1 MAMNMRACAFLLVF
15 VAFAAIVIG
24 NGGVEA
30 SRLLPEDFA
39 CANHLA
45 TYPSV
50 ASAAEKARATLS
62 CWLNKLESGPS
73 PRGPGH

>member
-1 MAMNMRACAFLLVF
+1 MNMRRACSFLLVF
-15 VAFAAIVIG
+15 VVFAAILVG

-30 SRLLPEDFA
+30 SRVMPEDFA

-45 TYPSV
+45 TYPS
-50 ASAAEKARATLS
+50 AGEKARATLS